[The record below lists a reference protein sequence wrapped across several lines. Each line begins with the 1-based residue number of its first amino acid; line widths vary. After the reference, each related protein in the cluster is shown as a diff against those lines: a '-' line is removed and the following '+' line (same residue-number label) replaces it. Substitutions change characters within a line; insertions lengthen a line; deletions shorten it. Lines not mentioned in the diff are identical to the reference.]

1 MVEIKNIHSLLAENP
16 FFEGMPA
23 AHLETMAGCGKLV
36 RFKAGEFLLREG
48 AEADTFYLVREG
60 EVAIESHLPAAGA
73 LSVARVGAGGV
84 TGYSWLFPPHR
95 NSFDSL
101 ALTNV
106 SAVALDGK
114 CLRGKAEADHELGYQ
129 LMKRFAQV
137 MLNRLQ
143 ATRLQV
149 LDVYANGANG
159 ANGGTTDETA
169 D

>member
-1 MVEIKNIHSLLAENP
+1 MVEIKNIRTLLAENA

-137 MLNRLQ
+137 MLDRLQ
-143 ATRLQV
+143 TTRLRV
-149 LDVYANGANG
+149 LDIYTTGANG
-159 ANGGTTDETA
+159 ANGRTTDETA

>member
-1 MVEIKNIHSLLAENP
+1 MVEIRSIRSLLAENP
-16 FFEGMPA
+16 FFEGMA
-23 AHLETMAGCGKLV
+23 DAHLETMGGCGKLI

-48 AEADTFYLVREG
+48 EEADTFYLVREG
-60 EVAIESHLPAAGA
+60 EIAIESHLPTAGA
-73 LSVARVGAGGV
+73 LSVARVGAGGI

-101 ALTNV
+101 ALTDV

-137 MLNRLQ
+137 MLDRLQ
-143 ATRLQV
+143 ATRLRV
-149 LDVYANGANG
+149 LDIYSNGET
-159 ANGGTTDETA
+159 GGTKDA
-169 D
+169 AAG

>member
-1 MVEIKNIHSLLAENP
+1 MVEIRSIRSLLAENP

-23 AHLETMAGCGKLV
+23 AHLETMGGCGKLV

-48 AEADTFYLVREG
+48 DEADTFYLVREG
-60 EVAIESHLPAAGA
+60 EIAIESHLPTAGA
-73 LSVARVGAGGV
+73 LSVARVGAGGI

-101 ALTNV
+101 ALTDV

-137 MLNRLQ
+137 MLDRLQ
-143 ATRLQV
+143 ATRLRV
-149 LDVYANGANG
+149 LDIYSNGET
-159 ANGGTTDETA
+159 GGTKDA
-169 D
+169 AAG

>member
-1 MVEIKNIHSLLAENP
+1 MVEIKNIRTLLAENP

-101 ALTNV
+101 TLTNV

-137 MLNRLQ
+137 MLDRLQ
-143 ATRLQV
+143 TTRLRV
-149 LDVYANGANG
+149 LDVYANETNG
-159 ANGGTTDETA
+159 RTMDETA